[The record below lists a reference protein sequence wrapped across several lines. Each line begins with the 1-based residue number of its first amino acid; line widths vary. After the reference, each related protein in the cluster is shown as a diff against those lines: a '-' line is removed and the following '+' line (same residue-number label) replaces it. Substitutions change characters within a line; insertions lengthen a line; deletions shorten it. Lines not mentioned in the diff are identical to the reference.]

1 MARLVAWWRRFKVA
15 LIPPWTLSHVCPDYS
30 WWETCWSER
39 FLRSSRSGKVVLHK
53 FFISVWYRLRLY
65 RMLIN
70 LGWLVYYW
78 GIHTQF
84 VQQVGLQV
92 GKRGFMLQISNYFI
106 GFLGQPKRK
115 LAVYGVWSFI
125 AYSLQYILGIQ
136 RWWVYKSLW
145 MQGWLSPIW
154 ATFLM
159 IWPWH

>member
-1 MARLVAWWRRFKVA
+1 MALCGLVAPVQGRA
-15 LIPPWTLSHVCPDYS
+15 DPTLSHVCPDYS

-39 FLRSSRSGKVVLHK
+39 FLRSSRRSGKVVLHK
-53 FFISVWYRLRLY
+53 FFIRVWWRLRLY

-84 VQQVGLQV
+84 VQRVGLQV

-136 RWWVYKSLW
+136 RWWVYKSLL